1 MSEIKVF
8 KDVPIC
14 SFLIVSMT
22 IVFSLYATTLIK
34 QVPCG
39 KNVMSSFLSNFVH
52 MDFYH
57 LTSNLIALYSLS
69 RLEREVG
76 PSLFLQLIVFL
87 LVVNTVLEVSFHK
100 IFPTTKCSI
109 GFSGILFGLITW
121 DLITTKDL
129 DIYLLISI
137 FTMVV
142 VPSLKRSNVSLSSH
156 CIGAISGIIGGI
168 ITSIMYPD
176 QRSSLL

>member
-1 MSEIKVF
+1 MSEDKIF
-8 KDVPIC
+8 KDVPVC
-14 SFLIVSMT
+14 SFLMVSMT
-22 IVFSLYATTLIK
+22 LIFSLYVTTAIK
-34 QVPCG
+34 EVPCG
-39 KNVMSSFLSNFVH
+39 KSVMSSFCSNFVH

-69 RLEREVG
+69 RIEREIG
-76 PSLFLQLIVFL
+76 ALLFIQLLVFL
-87 LVVNTVLEVSFHK
+87 LVVNTVLEVSLHK
-100 IFPTTKCSI
+100 IFPSTKCSI

-142 VPSLKRSNVSLSSH
+142 IPSLKRKNISLSSH
-156 CIGAISGIIGGI
+156 CIGAVSGIIGGI
-168 ITSIMYPD
+168 LTSIIYPG